1 VIDLYQFN
9 TGGLLTKQEYIKM
22 HMKIAKS
29 MRKDL
34 KEKGL
39 MKLVEQDWKHDSK
52 SKGIME
58 KEELF
63 NSLFELGDV
72 WTPDINVYQ

>member
-1 VIDLYQFN
+1 
-9 TGGLLTKQEYIKM
+9 M
-22 HMKIAKS
+22 HTKIARS

-39 MKLVEQDWKHDSK
+39 SKLVEQDWKHDSK